1 MRWKQVTVVGGGL
14 AGCEAAHQ
22 AASMGVSVLVLEMK
36 PVAFSAAHKSAHL
49 AELVCSNSLRAESLD
64 NAVGLL
70 KEELRLLGSLIMR
83 AADATRVPA
92 GGSLAVD
99 REVFSE
105 RITRELQENPRVRV
119 ERLMVEGIPQEEPVI
134 VATGPLT
141 AGGLAGELSKLAGG
155 EDLYFYDAIAPI
167 VAADS
172 IDMSIAF
179 RGSRYGKGGDDYI
192 NCPMDNDQY
201 EAFVDALLSAEK
213 VSTRDFER
221 EMLFAGCMPIEAMAE
236 RGRHTLAFGPMKP
249 VGLVDPRTG
258 RQPYAVVQLRQED
271 RFGRLYNMVGFQTKL
286 KYQEQVRVFRMIP
299 GLGWAVFHRLG
310 SFHRNTYINAPKLLM
325 PTLQTKPRPGLLV
338 AGQLSGVDG
347 YVESTAIG
355 LLAGLNAARLVL
367 GKPLVVPPE
376 TTAVGSLI
384 RYLTQASPENF
395 QPMKVNFGLLPPL
408 ERRVPKKVRRLSM
421 SQRAIEDIKEW
432 IRGL

>member
-1 MRWKQVTVVGGGL
+1 MTVVGGGL

-22 AASMGVSVLVLEMK
+22 AASMGVSVLLLEMK
-36 PVAFSAAHKSAHL
+36 PVAFSAAHKSPNL
-49 AELVCSNSLRAESLD
+49 AELVCSNSLRAESLE

-70 KEELRLLGSLIMR
+70 KEELRLLGSLIMK

-99 REVFSE
+99 REAFSE
-105 RITRELQENPRVRV
+105 RVTRELQENPRVRV
-119 ERLMVEGIPQEEPVI
+119 ERLMVDSIPQEEPVI

-141 AGGLAGELSKLAGG
+141 AGGLAEEISRLAGG

-167 VAADS
+167 VAAES

-192 NCPMDNDQY
+192 NCPMDKEQY

-213 VSTRDFER
+213 VSTRDFEK
-221 EMLFAGCMPIEAMAE
+221 EMLFEGCMPIEAMAE

-249 VGLVDPRTG
+249 VGLVDPKTG
-258 RQPYAVVQLRQED
+258 KQPYAVVQLRQED

-286 KYQEQVRVFRMIP
+286 KYQEQIRVFRMIP
-299 GLGWAVFHRLG
+299 GLGRAVFHRLG
-310 SFHRNTYINAPKLLM
+310 SFHRNTYINAPRLLM
-325 PTLQTKPRPGLLV
+325 PTLQTKMRPGLLV

-347 YVESTAIG
+347 YLESTAIG

-376 TTAVGSLI
+376 TTAMGSLV

-395 QPMKVNFGLLPPL
+395 QPMKVHFGLLPPL
-408 ERRVPKKVRRLSM
+408 ERRVPKKERRLSM
-421 SQRAIEDIKEW
+421 SQRAIEDLKEW